1 MCPDEPDHQV
11 TEVVPAPRRRDSR
24 GWAALAIALR
34 SVGVD
39 VAEDEVRRR
48 ALATADD
55 VPVAEVLRVARSFGV
70 SGRGVRVEFDGLRH
84 LPPGSLLYL
93 RPDRPVVLAAAHRT
107 GLAVVDPATGPHNLT
122 RAEVEEAF
130 AGTAVEFYPPSVR
143 PAEADAALPRWSEV
157 RHFLPGRSRWIAALV
172 LSAVL
177 LGLTLVLPLVTQQ
190 MIDNRGPEQVADVPW
205 LAALL
210 LALTIGAYGTLQVLR
225 GRAIVALQATMERD
239 SMRSLFL
246 RMIRLPYSFFA
257 TRHPAELAQCL
268 RTSSRLRDMIAVPT
282 VGALLDAA
290 LVVVYLIGIA
300 LLNPFLSLVVVALVS
315 VLAVTVLV
323 AWRRQSAL
331 AADALAEQIS
341 SASVLQETLENIIT
355 IKSLGAESEAAA
367 RWRDA
372 FASEI
377 ISKTRRDN
385 HGSTVSAVTV
395 TVQFSAPLLVL
406 GVGVWQVVT
415 GAMTLGQVLAVST
428 LALTLFVSL
437 NSLAQTVMQL
447 STLVPEFARVR
458 EILAQAHE
466 PLAAGVDSGVRTAAI
481 AVTMRKVRYHYPG
494 EEVPAVK
501 DVDLD
506 VPAGSYVGILGA
518 SGSGKSTL
526 GLLIAG
532 LDAPTAG
539 TVHIDGVRRQRA
551 VAPEFREL
559 IGYVEQS
566 SRVLSGSVLE
576 NVRFG
581 RADAS
586 FDEVVEALKLAGA
599 DEFVQELP
607 MHYYTILGKNGIG
620 LSGGQR
626 QRLALARA
634 VVKKPPLLILDEA
647 TNAVDPATETRVLAN
662 LRRLGCTLVVLGH
675 RLNLVEEADQVVV
688 LEQGRVAATGTPEEI
703 RRLRGTGSVPALTT
717 PPPRAGGGGQESA

>member
-1 MCPDEPDHQV
+1 MCPDEPDHQA
-11 TEVVPAPRRRDSR
+11 TGIVPAPHS
-24 GWAALAIALR
+24 GNSCALAALTIALR
-34 SVGVD
+34 YVGVD

-48 ALATADD
+48 VATIAGD
-55 VPVAEVLRVARSFGV
+55 VPVAELLRVARSFGV
-70 SGRGVRVEFDGLRH
+70 SGRGVRAAPDDLRH

-93 RPDRPVVLAAAHRT
+93 RPDRPVVLSAVRHT
-107 GLAVVDPATGPHNLT
+107 GLTIIDPITGRHTLTLAETTAV
-122 RAEVEEAF
+122 F
-130 AGTAVEFYPPSVR
+130 AGTAIEFYPPPVRSVG
-143 PAEADAALPRWSEV
+143 ADGALPRWSEV

-177 LGLTLVLPLVTQQ
+177 LALTLVLPLATQQ
-190 MIDNRGPEQVADVPW
+190 LIDNRGPEQVADVPW

-210 LALTIGAYGTLQVLR
+210 LALSIGAYGTLQVLR

-246 RMIRLPYSFFA
+246 RMIRLPYAFFA

-282 VGALLDAA
+282 VAALLDAV
-290 LVVVYLIGIA
+290 LVVVYVIGIA
-300 LLNPFLSLVVVALVS
+300 LLNPFLALVIVALVGA
-315 VLAVTVLV
+315 LAITVLV

-331 AADALAEQIS
+331 AAAALAEQIGS
-341 SASVLQETLENIIT
+341 TSVLQETLENIIT
-355 IKSLGAESEAAA
+355 IKSLGAESEAGG
-367 RWRDA
+367 RWRDR

-377 ISKTRRDN
+377 SSKTRRD
-385 HGSTVSAVTV
+385 HHASTVSAVMV
-395 TVQFSAPLLVL
+395 TIQFSAPMLVL
-406 GVGVWQVVT
+406 GFGVWQVVT

-428 LALTLFVSL
+428 LAITLFVSL
-437 NSLAQTVMQL
+437 NSLAQTAMQL

-458 EILAQAHE
+458 DLLLQEHE
-466 PLAAGVDSGVRTAAI
+466 PLAAGVDPGVRTAAV
-481 AVTMRKVRYHYPG
+481 AVGLEQLRYHYPG
-494 EEVPAVK
+494 AEVPAVK
-501 DVDLD
+501 DIDLD
-506 VPAGSYVGILGA
+506 IPAGSYVGILGA

-526 GLLIAG
+526 GMLLAG
-532 LDAPTAG
+532 LEAPTEGAVYVNG
-539 TVHIDGVRRQRA
+539 TRRQRA

-581 RADAS
+581 KADAS
-586 FDEVVEALKLAGA
+586 FDEVVEALQLACA
-599 DEFVQELP
+599 DGFVQHLP

-634 VVKKPPLLILDEA
+634 LVKKPPLLILDEA
-647 TNAVDPATETRVLAN
+647 TNAVDPTTETRVLAN

-675 RLNLVEEADQVVV
+675 RLNLVEEADLVVV
-688 LEQGRVAATGTPEEI
+688 LERGRITATGAPAEI
-703 RRLRGTGSVPALTT
+703 RRRRDTGTVLL
-717 PPPRAGGGGQESA
+717 